1 VKILTEVRDMKE
13 RGLII
18 TLASGGKGGVSK
30 SANAVNLASGFANR
44 GLKVG
49 LVDTDT
55 GLAEQGSAGTRS
67 ASKWCAARD
76 FLINQGEAL
85 PPISSY
91 MLSPEEKIQKQLLEL
106 AQINDVTI
114 LDTPGDATTA
124 LRSAL
129 PVSDVILL
137 PINCTRG
144 EFLPLTEFFNL
155 ISDMEDLMESSGM
168 ELTIDARILPS
179 RIPGN
184 WRMDNSEFMEWY
196 TKTAS
201 RFASLSGVAIPFVKA
216 IAESVGEGWGLHDI
230 KHDKRGEFDRL
241 MDEIVGK
248 RAVRCA
254 RIRG

>member
-1 VKILTEVRDMKE
+1 MKE

-55 GLAEQGSAGTRS
+55 GLKEQGNAGTRS

-76 FLINQGEAL
+76 YMINQGEEL
-85 PPISSY
+85 PAISSY

-106 AQINDVTI
+106 SQINDITI
-114 LDTPGDATTA
+114 LDTPGEATTA

-137 PINCTRG
+137 PVNCTRG
-144 EFLPLTEFFNL
+144 EFLPLSEFFNL
-155 ISDMEDLMESSGM
+155 ISDMEDLMEANGM
-168 ELTIDARILPS
+168 DIKIDARILPS
-179 RIPGN
+179 RIPAN
-184 WRMDNSEFMEWY
+184 WRMDNSEFLEWY
-196 TKTAS
+196 ESTA
-201 RFASLSGVAIPFVKA
+201 RRYASLSNVVIPFVKA
-216 IAESVGEGWGLHDI
+216 IAESVGEGWGLHDA
-230 KHDKRGEFDRL
+230 KHEKRAQFDLL
-241 MDEIVGK
+241 MDEIMGK
-248 RAVRCA
+248 RNLRCE
-254 RIRG
+254 RVLG